1 MKWKSLP
8 INCCRRRAAVP
19 GIPPRGHRCWRSKRP
34 HSTPL
39 RCTRYVWV
47 WCVCTVWVCVLCVCT
62 VWVCVLCVCVQCV
75 TVFCVWLCTVCD
87 CVLRVTVYCVLLYIC
102 SLLMWSLDYTNDAK
116 GHALALQYAAVGKCA
131 LWVHSVS
138 VCLFCWFLTLTMYLC
153 M

>member
-1 MKWKSLP
+1 VLRYLASHGVDSDADDAKGRTALHY
-8 INCCRRRAAVP
+8 AAL
-19 GIPPRGHRCWRSKRP
+19 GM
-34 HSTPL
+34 
-39 RCTRYVWV
+39 
-47 WCVCTVWVCVLCVCT
+47 CVFDVCVLCGT
-62 VWVCVLCVCVQCV
+62 VYCVCVLCGTVYCVCVYSVWLCTVCDCVLCV
-75 TVFCVWLCTVCD
+75 TVYCVWLCTVCD
-87 CVLRVTVYCVLLYIC
+87 CVLRVTVYCVWLYIC